1 LIRHADDL
9 DSLLLGAG
17 WPAFRG
23 GPVRYAYNR
32 VLPVLVGACE
42 DLARRYGPRFRS
54 GKELIRRA
62 GEPAVVT
69 IPFPRRAMAA

>member
-1 LIRHADDL
+1 
-9 DSLLLGAG
+9 LLGSG

-32 VLPVLVGACE
+32 GLPALVRACE
-42 DLARRYGPRFRS
+42 DLSRRYGPRFDP
-54 GKELIRRA
+54 GKELKRRA